1 MPQHLRQEPSAVVLR
16 AGICAGG
23 AGQPASLPQTCPVL
37 GCGRHDP
44 DSPADRRNRVMS
56 PRVYRWQRGQ

>member
-23 AGQPASLPQTCPVL
+23 AGQPASLPQTERP
-37 GCGRHDP
+37 GP
-44 DSPADRRNRVMS
+44 DSLVWPANPDRVVGVRLGTDK
-56 PRVYRWQRGQ
+56 P